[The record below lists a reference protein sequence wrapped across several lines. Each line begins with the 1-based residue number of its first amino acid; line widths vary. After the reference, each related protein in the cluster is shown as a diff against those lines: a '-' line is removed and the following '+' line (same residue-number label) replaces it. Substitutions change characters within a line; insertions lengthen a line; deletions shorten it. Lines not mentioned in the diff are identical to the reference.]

1 MNARLRGFL
10 LIATLAAAT
19 PVLGRPVLGQTRLGA
34 DASWGRRGAYRS
46 ANGPHSA
53 GRRTNSE
60 FVRPMGSPLP
70 AGF

>member
-19 PVLGRPVLGQTRLGA
+19 PVLGQTRLGA
-34 DASWGRRGAYRS
+34 DPSWGRRGAYRS